1 MRRSSRQGWWIV
13 FIAVAAQAAAG
24 AAPSDQARAAVRAA
38 TSASRLEQ
46 GDAARTKRVAQAAAQ
61 VPGGSRPSTTPADE
75 LQIPQPSRAL
85 IKLDSLLISGGNI
98 YTADDRNPRAE
109 AIVVVEG
116 TIAYVGSLAEARKR
130 APADATKIDLHGET
144 LLPGL
149 TDSHAHL
156 AGIGNRELSFNL
168 EGTTSVADLKK
179 RLRERAAAN
188 PNAQWIIGRGW
199 IETHWTPAAFP
210 TRADLDEAESARPVV
225 LRRSDGHALVANSA
239 ALKRAGITR
248 DTRDPSGGQ
257 ILKDAKGEP
266 TGMLVDNAMDLVE
279 RLIPRPTEAE
289 RLRALEVGAA
299 RSVKIGWTQIHNPG
313 TPYDEIELM
322 CRLYHENRVKLRVY
336 LAVGGP
342 GADAQRLLREGA
354 QINRCSDRFTVRAI
368 KLYMDGA
375 LGSRGAALLAP
386 YSDSPNSTGLLVNQP
401 DALKPVLVEALK
413 RGIQIETHAIGD
425 RANRLVLDLY
435 EQALAA
441 VPPKER
447 AVAEPR
453 WRIEHA
459 QVLSLQDIPRFA
471 KLGVIASMQP
481 SHAIGDLFFA
491 PARLGPDR
499 LAGAYAWKSLL
510 DSGAVVIAG
519 SDAPVEAGD
528 PRVEFYAAVAR
539 RSLEGKAEA
548 NWHLEQRVSRQQALK
563 MLTLAPAYAA
573 FQEKERGSIEAG
585 KVADFSVF
593 SADLMSI
600 PESEILKT
608 HVTRTF
614 IAGEQ
619 VYSAQ

>member
-1 MRRSSRQGWWIV
+1 
-13 FIAVAAQAAAG
+13 
-24 AAPSDQARAAVRAA
+24 
-38 TSASRLEQ
+38 
-46 GDAARTKRVAQAAAQ
+46 VAQAPRAGVQ
-61 VPGGSRPSTTPADE
+61 QGDSP
-75 LQIPQPSRAL
+75 QIPAPSRAL
-85 IKLDSLLISGGNI
+85 IRTDSLLISGGPI

-116 TIAYVGSLAEARKR
+116 TIAYVGSLDEARKR
-130 APADATKIDLHGET
+130 APTGATNIDLRGET

-168 EGTTSVADLKK
+168 EGTSSIADLKK
-179 RLRERAAAN
+179 RLRDRAAAN
-188 PNAQWIIGRGW
+188 PKAQWIVGRGW

-210 TRADLDEAESARPVV
+210 SKADLDAVESARPVV

-248 DTRDPSGGQ
+248 NTRDPSGGQ
-257 ILKDAKGEP
+257 ILKDASGEP

-279 RLIPRPTEAE
+279 KLIPPPTEAE
-289 RLRALEVGAA
+289 RLHALEVGAR
-299 RSVKIGWTQIHNPG
+299 RSVQIGWTQIQNPG

-322 CRLYHENRVKLRVY
+322 CRLYHDNRVKLRVY

-354 QINRCSDRFTVRAI
+354 QINRCSDRFTVRSI

-386 YSDSPNSTGLLVNQP
+386 YSDSPHSTGLLVNPP

-435 EQALAA
+435 EQAFAA
-441 VPPKER
+441 VPAEDR

-459 QVLSLQDIPRFA
+459 QVLSTQDIPRFA
-471 KLGVIASMQP
+471 KLGVIASMQS

-499 LAGAYAWKSLL
+499 LVGAYAWKSLL
-510 DSGAVVIAG
+510 DSGAVIVAG

-539 RSLEGKAEA
+539 RSLDGKADA

-563 MLTLAPAYAA
+563 MLTLAPAWAA
-573 FQEKERGSIEAG
+573 FQEKERGSIEVG
-585 KVADFSVF
+585 KAADFSVF
-593 SADLMSI
+593 SADLMTI
-600 PESEILKT
+600 PESEILKA
-608 HVTRTF
+608 HVTRMF

-619 VYSAQ
+619 VYSAEKGRAAGHESQAIRNDGVVRADVGGVRHAAGGE